1 KINNNIQV
9 LIKEV
14 CDLISRDNIKYCIFV
29 AFISILIY
37 KAIDNPAVFISSIND
52 LFKFLS
58 PFLLAVLMCLLLNP
72 VIMFLEKKFK
82 MPRLLNIFIS
92 YFFIFLFFCFC
103 INLIMPSLIDT
114 LNTLIAEIPNYTLK
128 IDALLNKYVSNN
140 HSFDSI
146 LPHIQAHLDSALKHA
161 VKMLN
166 TISSDFLIYIF
177 SITSIIFN
185 IIMGIILS
193 IYILCDKE
201 NILKNIKNLLYSTF
215 SKKRANAIIEFFDII
230 NKIFYHYIIGSLI
243 VSLVVGIITFIGFRF
258 FINIKG
264 SLFLSFI
271 VFITN
276 MIPYFGPFIGAL
288 LPILM
293 TLSYSPIKALWVAI
307 FLLVLQQVD
316 GNIIAPK
323 IMGEFVGLHP
333 LWIICAVLI
342 GGALFGLIGVFLSVP
357 VAAVI
362 KTYLDKYIEKSLNI
376 PKSE

>member
-1 KINNNIQV
+1 MNNNIQV

>member
-1 KINNNIQV
+1 M
-9 LIKEV
+9 
-14 CDLISRDNIKYCIFV
+14 ISRDNIKYCIFV

-103 INLIMPSLIDT
+103 INLIMPSLIDA
-114 LNTLIAEIPNYTLK
+114 LNTLITEIPNYTLK

-201 NILKNIKNLLYSTF
+201 NILKNLKSLLYSTF
-215 SKKRANAIIEFFDII
+215 SKKRSTAIIEFFDII

-243 VSLVVGIITFIGFRF
+243 VSLVVGIITFIGFKF